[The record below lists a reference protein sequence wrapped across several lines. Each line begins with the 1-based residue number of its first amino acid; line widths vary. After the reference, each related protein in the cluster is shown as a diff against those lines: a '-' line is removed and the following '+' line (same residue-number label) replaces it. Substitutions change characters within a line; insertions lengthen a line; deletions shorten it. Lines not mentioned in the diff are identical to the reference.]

1 MSTAISFEPVAGQG
15 PASAAGPVT
24 TPRSRLRLTRRGRAV
39 LTTLAAL
46 PIVVGAAVSTLGAG
60 IAAADGGGQA
70 VASFE
75 EVTIGHGDTL
85 WELAETIA
93 PAEDPREV
101 IADIV
106 KLNGLDDAVVQV
118 GQKVAL
124 PAYE

>member
-1 MSTAISFEPVAGQG
+1 MSTAISFGTVADQ
-15 PASAAGPVT
+15 ASGVQASHVSP
-24 TPRSRLRLTRRGRAV
+24 PRSRLRLTRRGRAV

-46 PIVVGAAVSTLGAG
+46 PIVVGATVSTLGAG

-70 VASFE
+70 AASFE
-75 EVTIGHGDTL
+75 VVTIGHGDTL
-85 WELAETIA
+85 WELAEAIA

-106 KLNGLDDAVVQV
+106 QLNGLDDAVVQV

>member
-1 MSTAISFEPVAGQG
+1 MSTAISFGTVADQ
-15 PASAAGPVT
+15 ASGMQASRVST
-24 TPRSRLRLTRRGRAV
+24 SRSRLRLTRRGRAV

-60 IAAADGGGQA
+60 VAAADGGGQA

-75 EVTIGHGDTL
+75 VVTIGHGDTL